1 MFKNIFCI
9 TIFNLILTLNSYSNE
24 INITADTLEVDRD
37 RKISIFTGNVHAHN
51 EDIKIWSEILIVKL
65 NQNESDIEEMIA
77 ENKVKII
84 RQNITATGQKAI
96 YDVNSDVI
104 NMYENVEVFENENYV
119 KCDELFLDIKNSIS
133 IMKSAS
139 SKRVEAFLSSN

>member
-1 MFKNIFCI
+1 M
-9 TIFNLILTLNSYSNE
+9 
-24 INITADTLEVDRD
+24 
-37 RKISIFTGNVHAHN
+37 
-51 EDIKIWSEILIVKL
+51 
-65 NQNESDIEEMIA
+65 NQNESDIEEMSA

-139 SKRVEAFLSSN
+139 SKKS

>member
-51 EDIKIWSEILIVKL
+51 EDIK
-65 NQNESDIEEMIA
+65 
-77 ENKVKII
+77 
-84 RQNITATGQKAI
+84 
-96 YDVNSDVI
+96 
-104 NMYENVEVFENENYV
+104 NMV
-119 KCDELFLDIKNSIS
+119 
-133 IMKSAS
+133 
-139 SKRVEAFLSSN
+139 

>member
-1 MFKNIFCI
+1 MDLLLGWIPHPNQLVPSVTCSCNPPVMF
-9 TIFNLILTLNSYSNE
+9 TIMGVPQDSDSNVA
-24 INITADTLEVDRD
+24 NPNPSA
-37 RKISIFTGNVHAHN
+37 
-51 EDIKIWSEILIVKL
+51 SEILIVKL
-65 NQNESDIEEMIA
+65 NQNESDIEEMSA

>member
-1 MFKNIFCI
+1 M
-9 TIFNLILTLNSYSNE
+9 S
-24 INITADTLEVDRD
+24 
-37 RKISIFTGNVHAHN
+37 
-51 EDIKIWSEILIVKL
+51 
-65 NQNESDIEEMIA
+65 A

-119 KCDELFLDIKNSIS
+119 KCDELFLDIKTLL
-133 IMKSAS
+133 
-139 SKRVEAFLSSN
+139 VY

>member
-65 NQNESDIEEMIA
+65 NQNESDIEEMSA